1 MADKEIETKLD
12 QLAAQITILTNQLSK
27 QNARLT
33 ALENTLAGR
42 QAQAPAAQPAPL
54 DSLRTDAVAG
64 GQAGEQVTVIPVTS
78 SWAGSGSFLARLAA
92 ICFILVIALIL
103 RTLTDSG
110 IIGAKAGS
118 MIGTAYAAL
127 LIATGWKLL
136 RNRQG
141 LGPIFPV
148 CGALLMFSLI
158 LETHARFAA
167 YTTVTAYLIL
177 FFTMLPLAIMGKRY
191 QRSLFLAVGL
201 IGGACTAFALDFPAP
216 FFPQLAFFLLAANVV
231 AFLHVSGRTRWVQVV
246 LYGMTM
252 TFWFLWALK
261 LHAPMVKGIVT
272 TPEVALA
279 WYLPMTLAT
288 VFILMGFS
296 VYTSY
301 RHGDSLSLFDIV
313 LPTINVL
320 WLYPAVSLV
329 AVPLLGDDTL
339 LGYAGLALA
348 MVHFLVAGAIFRF
361 SRHGGPGICAYV
373 FAGATLMVM
382 ATLAA
387 VENILP
393 ALPLWGAVAVML
405 SFASRACEIGGIR
418 LTSYLLQV
426 VATILGI
433 GYGVLLPGTPDPML
447 ATLAAGSLAVMSA
460 FQFVWSRQH
469 PLACS
474 VGFFKKVDPGD
485 HSAILLL
492 LTALV
497 DGFCMLQL
505 IAHDL
510 LASSADPVNALLGAQ
525 SVFINVGAMGLMVFG
540 LLRRQREILYTAIGI
555 VVLGAFKTLGYDLFK
570 AHGVPLVLSVFSFGA
585 VAAVGSVVFSRW
597 SQISH
602 SPAAPH
608 MAEGPSRE
616 A

>member
-1 MADKEIETKLD
+1 MADNVLETKLD
-12 QLAAQITILTNQLSK
+12 QLTDQVTILANQLSK

-33 ALENTLAGR
+33 ALENILAGR
-42 QAQAPAAQPAPL
+42 GDTVSPGGDALQAAGRGNVP
-54 DSLRTDAVAG
+54 AG
-64 GQAGEQVTVIPVTS
+64 GQSPETGPVTPVTT
-78 SWAGSGSFLARLAA
+78 SWTGGGSFLARLAA

-118 MIGTAYAAL
+118 MIGTGYAAL
-127 LIATGWKLL
+127 LIAMGWKLL
-136 RNRQG
+136 RDGRA

-158 LETHARFAA
+158 TETHARFEA
-167 YTTVTAYLIL
+167 YTTVTAYTIL
-177 FFTMLPLAIMGKRY
+177 FFTMLPLAIMGRRY

-201 IGGACTAFALDFPAP
+201 IGAASTAFALDFPTP

-231 AFLHVSGRTRWVQVV
+231 GFLQVTGRTRWVQAV
-246 LYGMTM
+246 LYAMTI

-261 LHAPMVKGIVT
+261 LHAPMVKGIET
-272 TPEVALA
+272 TPEVALS

-288 VFILMGFS
+288 VFVLMGFS
-296 VYTSY
+296 VARSY
-301 RHGDSLSLFDIV
+301 RHGDSLTLFDIV
-313 LPTINVL
+313 LPTVHVL
-320 WLYPAVSLV
+320 WLYPACSLV

-339 LGYAGLALA
+339 IGYGGLALA
-348 MVHFLVAGAIFRF
+348 IVHFLVAGAIFRF

-426 VATILGI
+426 VATVLGI

-460 FQFVWSRQH
+460 FQYAWSRQH
-469 PLACS
+469 PLDCS
-474 VGFFKKVDPGD
+474 VGFFRKVDPGD
-485 HSAILLL
+485 HTAILLL

-505 IAHDL
+505 IAADL
-510 LASSADPVNALLGAQ
+510 LATTGDPANALLGAQ
-525 SVFINVGAMGLMVFG
+525 SVFINLGAMGLMIYG
-540 LLRRQREILYTAIGI
+540 LLKRQREILYTAIG
-555 VVLGAFKTLGYDLFK
+555 VVVIGAFKALGYDLFK

-597 SQISH
+597 SQTMH
-602 SPAAPH
+602 RL
-608 MAEGPSRE
+608 GQN
-616 A
+616 

>member
-1 MADKEIETKLD
+1 MADKDIETKLD
-12 QLAAQITILTNQLSK
+12 RLTDQITILTNQLSK
-27 QNARLT
+27 QNARLA
-33 ALENTLAGR
+33 ALENALAGIEADGHAMGAVSAGPDQVPED
-42 QAQAPAAQPAPL
+42 QAIL
-54 DSLRTDAVAG
+54 
-64 GQAGEQVTVIPVTS
+64 PVTS

-92 ICFILVIALIL
+92 ICFILVIALVL

-118 MIGTAYAAL
+118 MIGTGYAAL
-127 LIATGWKLL
+127 LIAIGWKLL
-136 RNRQG
+136 RAGSG

-167 YTTVTAYLIL
+167 YTTVTAYTIL
-177 FFTMLPLAIMGKRY
+177 FFTLLPLAIMGRRY
-191 QRSLFLAVGL
+191 QRSLFPAVGL
-201 IGGACTAFALDFPAP
+201 IGAACTAFALDFPVP
-216 FFPQLAFFLLAANVV
+216 FFPQLAFFLLAINVV
-231 AFLHVSGRTRWVQVV
+231 AYLQVTGRARWVQAV
-246 LYGMTM
+246 LYAMTI
-252 TFWFLWALK
+252 TFWYLWALK
-261 LHAPMVKGIVT
+261 LHAPMVKGIET
-272 TPEVALA
+272 TPEVALS

-296 VYTSY
+296 VYRSY
-301 RHGDSLSLFDIV
+301 QHGDALSLFDIA

-320 WLYPAVSLV
+320 WLYPACSLV
-329 AVPLLGDDTL
+329 VIPLVGDDTL
-339 LGYAGLALA
+339 LGYGGLALA
-348 MVHFLVAGAIFRF
+348 IVHFLVAGAIFRF

-393 ALPLWGAVAVML
+393 ALPLWGAVAVIL

-447 ATLAAGSLAVMSA
+447 ATLAAGALAVMSA
-460 FQFVWSRQH
+460 FQYTWSRQH

-474 VGFFKKVDPGD
+474 VGFFKKVDPMD
-485 HSAILLL
+485 HTAILLL

-497 DGFCMLQL
+497 DGFLMLQL
-505 IAHDL
+505 VAYDL

-525 SVFINVGAMGLMVFG
+525 SVFINLGAMGLMIYG
-540 LLRRQREILYTAIGI
+540 LMKRQREILYTSIGI
-555 VVLGAFKTLGYDLFK
+555 VVLGAFKALGYDLFK

-597 SQISH
+597 SQVSH
-602 SPAAPH
+602 RLGQH
-608 MAEGPSRE
+608 
-616 A
+616 

>member
-1 MADKEIETKLD
+1 MADRAIETRLD
-12 QLAAQITILTNQLSK
+12 QLTEQITILTNQLSK

-33 ALENTLAGR
+33 ALENALAGQPGSDGLAR
-42 QAQAPAAQPAPL
+42 DDRYQGLPAESLDQDGGAHPLPALP
-54 DSLRTDAVAG
+54 VA
-64 GQAGEQVTVIPVTS
+64 S

-127 LIATGWKLL
+127 LIAIGWKLL
-136 RNRQG
+136 RSGRR

-167 YTTVTAYLIL
+167 YTSVTAYTIL
-177 FFTMLPLAIMGKRY
+177 FFTMLPLAIMGHRY
-191 QRSLFLAVGL
+191 KRSLFLAVGL
-201 IGGACTAFALDFPAP
+201 IGAACTGFALDFPSP
-216 FFPQLAFFLLAANVV
+216 FFPQLAFFLLAVNVV
-231 AFLHVSGRTRWVQVV
+231 AHLQVTGRSRWVHAI
-246 LYGMTM
+246 LYGMTIF
-252 TFWFLWALK
+252 FWFLWALK
-261 LHAPMVKGIVT
+261 LHAPMVKGIET
-272 TPEVALA
+272 TPEVALS

-288 VFILMGFS
+288 VLILMGLNVFR
-296 VYTSY
+296 SY
-301 RHGDSLSLFDIV
+301 RHGDTLSLFDIV
-313 LPTINVL
+313 LPTVNVL
-320 WLYPAVSLV
+320 WLYPACSLV
-329 AVPLLGDDTL
+329 AVPLLGDDTVV
-339 LGYAGLALA
+339 GYAGLALA
-348 MVHFLVAGAIFRF
+348 MVHFLVAGAIYRF

-405 SFASRACEIGGIR
+405 SFASQACEIGGIR

-426 VATILGI
+426 VATVLGI

-460 FQFVWSRQH
+460 FQFSWSRQH

-474 VGFFKKVDPGD
+474 AGFFRKVDPMD
-485 HSAILLL
+485 HTAILLL
-492 LTALV
+492 LAALV
-497 DGFCMLQL
+497 DGFLMLQL
-505 IAHDL
+505 VAHNL
-510 LASSADPVNALLGAQ
+510 LASSADAANALLGAQ
-525 SVFINVGAMGLMVFG
+525 SVFINLGAMGLMLFG
-540 LLRRQREILYTAIGI
+540 LVKRQREILYTAIG
-555 VVLGAFKTLGYDLFK
+555 VVVIGAFKALGYDLFK

-597 SQISH
+597 SQGSH
-602 SPAAPH
+602 KI
-608 MAEGPSRE
+608 GQN
-616 A
+616 